1 MPSRLSFRLIPAL
14 DTYPRVV
21 ALAQTVPGKAVVL
34 AVYAFGLSLHTG
46 NWLQLSLMLAALTF
60 LPRFRAPLLVCA
72 TFIALYLGGWL
83 NFDILAEHA
92 GGALIGRAWFKPSVV
107 LVVLLAFAAYYRL
120 VKERKDGWLGKRPI
134 RNLIL
139 FYLGLICL
147 ASALPLP
154 ATLWVAVWAVVI
166 VLGKYLW
173 YFAYALLGRQAKE
186 TPHLGLQT
194 GHFLPFW
201 GGSNAPFPKGAA
213 YLRRIEAKTP
223 EQLAVCQLK
232 GIKLLAWTLVLTLFV
247 RLLGQLFYG
256 HPEQG
261 NSFMGITLSLG
272 IPSFNAV
279 LHSGAGQA
287 PYPWHMNWMALLAAF
302 CIKVV
307 AFSIWGHGIIAT
319 CRMAG
324 YNALRNTYKPLH
336 ATTIADFWN
345 RYYYYFK
352 ELLVEN
358 FFYPAFLRYFKK
370 SPRLRLFFATLA
382 AAGFGNVL
390 FHYLRDIDV
399 IITMGPWQALV
410 SFHVYLFYG
419 LVLGTAIGISQLF
432 EKKRPA
438 EELPWLQRRV
448 VKPMMVIA
456 FYCLLSIF
464 DDPDRSLV
472 LTDYFSFLLR
482 LFNIHP
488 E

>member
-1 MPSRLSFRLIPAL
+1 MPNRASFRLIPAL
-14 DTYPRVV
+14 NTYPKVV
-21 ALAQTVPGKAVVL
+21 ALAQTIPGKVVVL
-34 AVYAFGLSLHTG
+34 GVYAFGLSLHSG
-46 NWLQLSLMLAALTF
+46 NWLPISIMLTVLTF
-60 LPRFRAPLLVCA
+60 LPRYRAPLLVCA

-83 NFDILAEHA
+83 NFDILANNE
-92 GGALIGRAWFKPSVV
+92 GGELIGRAWFKPVVV
-107 LVVLLAFAAYYRL
+107 LVVLLCFAGYYRL
-120 VKERKDGWLGKRPI
+120 VKERKGGWLGKRPI
-134 RNLIL
+134 RNLML

-147 ASALPLP
+147 ASTAPLP
-154 ATLWVAVWAVVI
+154 GTLWIAVWAVVI

-173 YFAYALLGRQAKE
+173 YFNYALLDRQAKE

-201 GGSNAPFPKGAA
+201 GGSNVPFPKGAA

-232 GIKLLAWTLVLTLFV
+232 GIQLLAWTLVLTLV
-247 RLLGQLFYG
+247 SSMLEQIFYG
-256 HPEQG
+256 NPERG
-261 NSFMGITLSLG
+261 DSFLGITLSMG
-272 IPSFNAV
+272 FPSFNAV
-279 LHSGAGQA
+279 LHSGAGQT
-287 PYPWHMNWMALLAAF
+287 PYPWYMNWLALLASF
-302 CIKVV
+302 CVKMVT
-307 AFSIWGHGIIAT
+307 FSVWGHGIIAT
-319 CRMAG
+319 SRMAG
-324 YNALRNTYKPLH
+324 YNALRNTYKPLQ

-390 FHYLRDIDV
+390 YHYLRDIDV
-399 IITMGPWQALV
+399 IITLGPWQALV
-410 SFHVYLFYG
+410 AFHVYLFYG
-419 LVLGTAIGISQLF
+419 IVLGTAIGLSQLL
-432 EKKRPA
+432 EKKRPT
-438 EELPWLQRRV
+438 EEQSWLARRV
-448 VKPMMVIA
+448 VKPTAVIM

-464 DDPDRSLV
+464 DDPDRNMV
-472 LTDYFSFLLR
+472 LADYFSFLLQ